1 MCGRI
6 TQKSHPQVLGLK
18 IVNLIEPLFVDNT
31 PPRYNGSPGQEHWVI
46 RQHARTGT
54 RSLDRVWWGLIPFWI
69 GEVSGGRRSINAKA
83 ETITTLPSFRSA
95 YKRRRCLLPVD
106 NFFEWRATKGEKT
119 NQPFAIGMKSGDPFA
134 LAAICE
140 NWQRPGTQDWVR
152 TFAVVTCPA
161 NGLMAEI
168 HDRMPVIVPPE
179 AYERWLGTDPD
190 PRDLLVP
197 FPSEPM
203 KAWPISARVNKPA
216 YDDAMILQPVR

>member
-1 MCGRI
+1 L
-6 TQKSHPQVLGLK
+6 V
-18 IVNLIEPLFVDNT
+18 EPLYAGNT

-46 RQHARTGT
+46 RQHARTGK

-69 GEVSGGRRSINAKA
+69 GEVSGGQRSINARA

-95 YKRRRCLLPVD
+95 YKRRRCLLPID
-106 NFFEWRATKGEKT
+106 NFFEWRAIKGEKSK
-119 NQPFAIGMKSGDPFA
+119 QPFAIAMKSGDPFA
-134 LAAICE
+134 LAAIWE
-140 NWQRPGTQDWVR
+140 NWQRPGTEDWVR

-161 NGLMAEI
+161 NELMAEI

-179 AYERWLGTDPD
+179 AYERWLANMEPD

-203 KAWPISARVNKPA
+203 KVWPISTRVNRPA
-216 YDDAMILQPVR
+216 NDDAAILEPVS